1 MRIISGKYKNREL
14 KSPRFAKT
22 HPMGERER
30 LAIFNMLAS
39 ELGTPDLA
47 GKTVL
52 DLFAGTGALGLE
64 ALSRG
69 AAHATFV
76 EKEYRALECLKDN
89 LRDID
94 NCEVIKGDVYKIE
107 LNEKYDI
114 IFIDPPY
121 DRFDIKILEYKKFL
135 KEDGCLIISSPK
147 EIDFGFDSKVYANCR
162 ISKARLWNF

>member
-14 KSPRFAKT
+14 KSPNSNQT

-39 ELGTPDLA
+39 ELGTPNLD
-47 GKTVL
+47 GKTAL

-69 AAHATFV
+69 AKHCTFV
-76 EKEYRALECLKDN
+76 EKDHKALECLKQN
-89 LRDID
+89 LKNIE
-94 NCEVIKGDVYKIE
+94 NSTIIKKDVYN
-107 LNEKYDI
+107 LDLSNTFDI

-121 DRFDIKILEYKKFL
+121 DHFDLKILDFKKYL
-135 KEDGCLIISSPK
+135 NKDGITIISSP
-147 EIDFGFDSKVYANCR
+147 EPINESSRHYANCF
-162 ISKARLWNF
+162 ITLVKK

>member
-14 KSPRFAKT
+14 KSPNSSKT

-30 LAIFNMLAS
+30 LAIFNML
-39 ELGTPDLA
+39 GNLA

-69 AAHATFV
+69 AASCTFA
-76 EKEYRALECLKDN
+76 EKDYKAIACLKQN
-89 LRDID
+89 LQDLDYFQI
-94 NCEVIKGDVYKIE
+94 IKKDVYS
-107 LNEKYDI
+107 LDLPDQFDL

-121 DRFDIKILEYKKFL
+121 DQFDSRVLDFQKYLNK
-135 KEDGCLIISSPK
+135 DGIMVISSPEPLNQTSRK
-147 EIDFGFDSKVYANCR
+147 YANCF
-162 ISKARLWNF
+162 ITLVKK